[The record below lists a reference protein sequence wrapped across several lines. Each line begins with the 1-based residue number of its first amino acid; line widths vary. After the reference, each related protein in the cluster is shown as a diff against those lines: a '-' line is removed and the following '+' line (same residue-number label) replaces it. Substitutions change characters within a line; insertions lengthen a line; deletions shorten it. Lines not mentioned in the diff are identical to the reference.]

1 MSGPVETCSVDA
13 DAIAAHFKA
22 NVAWQAIPILGS
34 FLSQVASPKIPDDDQ
49 KDLDTA
55 NGNLQFEIDQWRND
69 INTLSVQN
77 AENLYTLVDI
87 LPDYVKAIATMAVLP
102 TSIKTNILYVQVITI
117 TIIMA
122 IVIFLGI

>member
-1 MSGPVETCSVDA
+1 MNRFLTWVSII
-13 DAIAAHFKA
+13 IAFLLFCTAVVLFCWYLFK
-22 NVAWQAIPILGS
+22 NKSTP
-34 FLSQVASPKIPDDDQ
+34 
-49 KDLDTA
+49 T
-55 NGNLQFEIDQWRND
+55 
-69 INTLSVQN
+69 
-77 AENLYTLVDI
+77 NLYTLVDI